1 MADTLRIALILET
14 SGGGSGRHLLD
25 LARGLL
31 ARGHDVTVI
40 WAPGRAQQ
48 DFVDALQAMEGLKT
62 VPLEMAR
69 AVGPGDVK
77 SLRALK
83 KVLLCLKAFDILH
96 GHSSKAGALIRLLPR
111 SIPGARI
118 YTPHAFRTMDPVLG
132 QPHRLIYGAIE
143 RVLAARATRIIA
155 VSQVEAD
162 HARAA
167 LGIAANRLSLV
178 VNGVSLSPDATRD
191 AARQAMGLSDQDLAV
206 GFIGRLEEQKDPL
219 RFLRGA
225 ALASDRVPQLNAIVI
240 GDGPLRAEAEAL
252 AQGSN
257 VHFMGWQDGPRLMPG
272 FDIFCMTSRYEAM
285 PYTLLEAIHGGVPI
299 IMTAVGGAEE
309 TVREGVS
316 GHVLPLDCGDHE
328 LADALVSL
336 AGDEARRKSFSSASK
351 DLARSR
357 TIDAMLDD
365 TISIY
370 EDAVASVS
378 VGAVS
383 S

>member
-1 MADTLRIALILET
+1 MADTLRVALILET

-48 DFVDALQAMEGLKT
+48 DFVDALHAVEGLKT
-62 VPLEMAR
+62 VTVEMAR

-77 SLRALK
+77 SLRALQ
-83 KVLLCLKAFDILH
+83 KVLQCLMPFDILH

-118 YTPHAFRTMDPVLG
+118 YTPHAFRTMDPGLG
-132 QPHRLIYGAIE
+132 QPHRLIYGIIE

-155 VSQVEAD
+155 VSQAEAD
-162 HARAA
+162 HASAV

-178 VNGVSLSPDATRD
+178 VNGVSLSPDATRE
-191 AARQAMGLSDQDLAV
+191 AARQAIGLSDQELAV
-206 GFIGRLEEQKDPL
+206 GFIGRLEDQKDPL
-219 RFLRGA
+219 RFLRGI
-225 ALASDRVPQLNAIVI
+225 ALAAKRVSHLKAIVI

-252 AQGSN
+252 AEGSN

-272 FDIFCMTSRYEAM
+272 LDIFCMTSRYEAM

-299 IMTAVGGAEE
+299 IMTAVGGANE
-309 TVREGVS
+309 TVLEGVS
-316 GHVLPLDCGDHE
+316 GHVLPLDCGDQDLGE
-328 LADALVSL
+328 ALVSL
-336 AGDEARRKSFSSASK
+336 ARDEARRKSFSSASRH
-351 DLARSR
+351 LARSR
-357 TIDAMLDD
+357 TIDAMVDD

-370 EDAVASVS
+370 IDAIAPVS
-378 VGAVS
+378 VEAI
-383 S
+383 